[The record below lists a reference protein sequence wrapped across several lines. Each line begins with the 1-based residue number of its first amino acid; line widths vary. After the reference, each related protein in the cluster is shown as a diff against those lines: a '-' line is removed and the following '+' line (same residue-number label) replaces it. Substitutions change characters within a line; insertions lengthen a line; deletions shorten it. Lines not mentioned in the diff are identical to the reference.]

1 MSVLL
6 GEVAMEI
13 KVTTQDEVSVLKF
26 SGKMTIDVG
35 DVMLRETFEE
45 LSNAGT
51 RFFVFDLRELFT
63 LDSAGLGEIIACHK
77 LARESGGGV
86 RIVLEEPRRIGEF
99 FSAAHLNRVFELFAD
114 EHSAVMGFGT
124 EPTVG

>member
-1 MSVLL
+1 
-6 GEVAMEI
+6 MEI
-13 KVTTQDEVSVLKF
+13 KVSTQNDVSVLKF

-45 LSNAGT
+45 LSNAGV

-77 LARESGGGV
+77 MARERGGGV
-86 RIVLEEPRRIGEF
+86 RIVLDEPSRIGEF
-99 FSAAHLNRVFELFAD
+99 FTAAHLNRVFELFAD
-114 EHSAVMGFGT
+114 DHSAVTGFGV

>member
-1 MSVLL
+1 
-6 GEVAMEI
+6 MEI
-13 KVTTQDEVSVLKF
+13 KVTTQDDVSVLRF

-45 LSNAGT
+45 LSNAGV

-77 LARESGGGV
+77 MARERGGGV
-86 RIVLEEPRRIGEF
+86 RIVLDEPSRIGEF
-99 FSAAHLNRVFELFAD
+99 FTAAHLNRVFELFAD
-114 EHSAVMGFGT
+114 DHSAVTGFGV